1 MVKLILIK
9 KEEIFYKGELKMK
22 HELLSPVGNM
32 ECLYQAIHNGCDAVY
47 LGMKSF
53 GARHFAA
60 NFSEEEIKEAVRLCH
75 LYQVRIY
82 VTMNTLIKNREV
94 DNFLKQVA
102 LLHKIGVDAF
112 IMQDIGMIYLV
123 RKKYPN
129 IEIHASTQANN
140 SSIETIKMF
149 HRLGVKRV
157 VLSRELSL
165 EEIKKIDVPIELEVF
180 IHGALCI
187 SYSGCCLM
195 SSMIGGRSGN
205 RGECTGSCRLLYD
218 LYDREKKILSD
229 KYLLST
235 KELNTSNHIEELQNS
250 NIKSFKIE
258 GRMKSPEYVGFITK
272 MYRMLLDKKAMDYDQ
287 KQEELKTL
295 YHRKFTDGHLFNST
309 NIMNI
314 DTSNHIGLKIGKVV
328 EVTKNKI
335 KIKLE
340 KPLNQEDG
348 IRFLESGKG
357 FIVNYLYDQNLKLV
371 NSSNDIVILDNK
383 IDLKTLDTVYKTQ
396 DKKLNDRLKQYELKK
411 IGIDISFEARTGKP
425 MMLKMRLKD
434 KEVTEYSE
442 VVEKS
447 INAPLRE
454 EQVIKQLEKLGT
466 TCFEKSTM
474 NIVMDDD
481 IFIPVRSLNE
491 IRRKAVAKLEELLK
505 TSDVEFLEKSLCYER
520 LDAFDKAKMTCT
532 CYQEEQIEVCLK
544 LGFDRIYV
552 VEEELY
558 QKYKENPAIY
568 YVEKRNLFYSKTRK
582 EKTLI
587 HEYKEAKSS
596 NVIGNYTLNVTNIYS
611 LYYLLENGFHNVC
624 LSLELS
630 DEELEEFLEEFEN
643 KFHFSFSPEI
653 LVYGTCCNM
662 MIKGNILNMEEEYF
676 RYQIKDKRNRFF
688 PVYQKEKNTY
698 ILNDKKIIKNI
709 DSKFS
714 YVKRFDFYEEG
725 KEEIEEIIKKFI

>member
-1 MVKLILIK
+1 
-9 KEEIFYKGELKMK
+9 MK
-22 HELLSPVGNM
+22 QELLSPVGNM

-47 LGMKSF
+47 LGMKNF
-53 GARHFAA
+53 GARHFAT
-60 NFSEEEIKEAVRLCH
+60 NFSEEELKEAVRLCH

-82 VTMNTLIKNREV
+82 VTMNTLIKNKEV
-94 DNFLKQVA
+94 DAFLKQVA
-102 LLHKIGVDAF
+102 FLHKIGVDAL

-218 LYDREKKILSD
+218 LYDGEKKILSN

-235 KELNTSNHIEELQNS
+235 RELNTTSHIEELQNS

-272 MYRMLLDKKAMDYDQ
+272 LYRMLLDKKKMDYNQ

-309 NIMNI
+309 SIMNM
-314 DTSNHIGLKIGKVV
+314 DTSNHIGLRIGKVV
-328 EVTKNKI
+328 EITKNKI

-357 FIVNYLYDQNLKLV
+357 FIVNYLYDKDSKLV
-371 NSSNDIVILDNK
+371 NSSKDIVILDNK
-383 IDLKTLDTVYKTQ
+383 IGLKTLDTVYKTQ
-396 DKKLNDRLKQYELKK
+396 DKKLNDRLGKYELKK
-411 IGIDISFEARTGKP
+411 VGIDILFEARVGKP
-425 MMLKMRLKD
+425 MMLKISSGNT
-434 KEVTEYSE
+434 EVTEYGE
-442 VVEKS
+442 VVEIAKS
-447 INAPLRE
+447 APLVE
-454 EQVIKQLEKLGT
+454 AQVAKQLEKLGT
-466 TCFEKSTM
+466 TCFQKST
-474 NIVMDDD
+474 IHIAMDDS
-481 IFIPVRSLNE
+481 IFIPIRSLNE
-491 IRRKAVAKLEELLK
+491 LRRKAVAKLEESLK
-505 TSDVEFLEKSLCYER
+505 TRKVEVVENPLFYER
-520 LDAFDKAKMTCT
+520 LETFDKAKMTGT

-552 VEEELY
+552 VEEDLY

-568 YVEKRNLFYSKTRK
+568 YVEKRNLFQSKPSI
-582 EKTLI
+582 EKSLI
-587 HEYKEAKSS
+587 HEYKEVEGS
-596 NVIGNYTLNVTNIYS
+596 NTIGNYTLNVTNIYS
-611 LYYLLENGFHNVC
+611 LYYLLESGFHNVC

-630 DEELEEFLEEFEN
+630 DLEVEEFLEAFEKN
-643 KFHFSFSPEI
+643 FSFSFSPEV
-653 LVYGTCCNM
+653 LVYGSCCNM
-662 MIKGNILNMEEEYF
+662 MMKGNILNIEEGYF
-676 RYQIKDKRNRFF
+676 RYQIKDQKNRFF
-688 PVYQKEKNTY
+688 PVYRKEENTY
-698 ILNDKKIIKNI
+698 ILNDKKIRKTIN
-709 DSKFS
+709 SKYS

-725 KEEIEEIIKKFI
+725 EEEIRKIVKKFI